1 MKGNCLLVLLPS
13 SLLLLY
19 FDYPYL
25 DPHMEWSDLFVE
37 REVTFFF
44 SKEFILLEL
53 QLSYSILPYKLL
65 GSIIKLVGFST
76 LWNANI
82 DSRMK
87 KYTIGNIYK
96 HG

>member
-1 MKGNCLLVLLPS
+1 
-13 SLLLLY
+13 
-19 FDYPYL
+19 
-25 DPHMEWSDLFVE
+25 MEWSDLFVE